1 MNGTQS
7 TRSDLR
13 FLTLLPLLQVR
24 RTHVMTATARA
35 DRPNVVAALSRPS
48 KRWISMHFRF
58 FVSLRVGLPV
68 ALVTSKM
75 LMQ

>member
-1 MNGTQS
+1 M
-7 TRSDLR
+7 
-13 FLTLLPLLQVR
+13 
-24 RTHVMTATARA
+24 MATATA

-58 FVSLRVGLPV
+58 FVSLRVGLPG

-75 LMQ
+75 SMQ